1 MNSNKT
7 VDYYEI
13 LGVNKEA
20 SQEDIKKAYRKLSMK
35 FHPDKNKDSKECTV
49 KFQEINGAYDVLS
62 DESSRANYDRQ
73 YMPSLFG
80 NMSGMHKGV
89 EINPEDIFSFLNKNI
104 FEKMGMGQMPM
115 GSGNGQVHMNMAN
128 GLGGLDMTLE
138 GLRHKL
144 MKPIP
149 IIKSEEIKL
158 SKAYIGCKL
167 PVNITRWV
175 IDNGLK
181 KEETETIYIDI
192 PKGIDDNEIII
203 LRGKGNVLSHTNIG
217 DVKVFIKITNDTCF
231 SRNGLDL
238 ILNKSI
244 TLKEA
249 LCGFKFD
256 LKYIDGRIFK
266 ITNNSGNIIT
276 NNYNKVINNMG
287 LKRDEHVGNLIINF
301 TVEFPED
308 LTEEQITQLG
318 KIL

>member
-1 MNSNKT
+1 
-7 VDYYEI
+7 
-13 LGVNKEA
+13 
-20 SQEDIKKAYRKLSMK
+20 
-35 FHPDKNKDSKECTV
+35 
-49 KFQEINGAYDVLS
+49 
-62 DESSRANYDRQ
+62 
-73 YMPSLFG
+73 
-80 NMSGMHKGV
+80 MHKGV

>member
-80 NMSGMHKGV
+80 NLSGMHKGV

-149 IIKSEEIKL
+149 IIKTEEIKL

-203 LRGKGNVLSHTNIG
+203 LRDKGNVLNENVKG
-217 DVKVFIKITNDTCF
+217 DVKVFVKIINDTLF
-231 SRNGLDL
+231 KRSGLDL
-238 ILNKSI
+238 VLDKNI
-244 TLKEA
+244 TLKES
-249 LCGFKFD
+249 LCGFTFEI
-256 LKYIDGRIFK
+256 KYLNGK
-266 ITNNSGNIIT
+266 SYTLNNNKGNIIPPE
-276 NNYNKVINNMG
+276 YKKLYPGMG
-287 LKRDEHVGNLIINF
+287 LTRGEHKGNMVIHFHIQ
-301 TVEFPED
+301 FPEK
-308 LTEEQITQLG
+308 LSEEQIEKL
-318 KIL
+318 LVVL